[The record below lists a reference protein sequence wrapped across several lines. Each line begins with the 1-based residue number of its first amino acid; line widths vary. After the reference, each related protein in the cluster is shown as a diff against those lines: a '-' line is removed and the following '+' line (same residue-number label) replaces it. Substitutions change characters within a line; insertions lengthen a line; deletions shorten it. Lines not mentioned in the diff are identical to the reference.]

1 MSLLELT
8 TTAPATRADTQAERN
23 RIENLRALAQ
33 TQPSL
38 AIALAMRTP
47 DLQWIYGRD
56 GALTAQ
62 TPDGRW
68 LTDCSLPHRTAQALL
83 GRPTVGGTTACFL
96 SPSHAAQIRV
106 GLDALR
112 PDQALIAIVPDLD
125 LVATMIH
132 CVDFSADLAARRLW
146 IAAGSDWTAEI
157 SAIFTGNP
165 GLPTPLQ
172 FLRTSLL
179 HGDDANRMIPLAERT
194 FAAVGE
200 QRAREIERLRSHPR
214 PRNHQPRIC
223 MLGPSRFQLWNDASR
238 LLLGLLKN
246 DGFEIDHL
254 DTNRP
259 DRGAN
264 LGLALSASTADILL
278 TANAARTDL
287 PPVLSPNLPVITWI
301 TSPRIPAHDA
311 QSPRDALIL
320 ADETWLPAARAAG
333 WPADRLSIGVWP
345 TCPELRAPDAPSH
358 LAIIADTADTSP
370 DHQRFDLSSHRPLW
384 ELIRDELLINPFALP
399 ADIGGYL
406 RQRMDRLGIQ
416 SQGFDSRRFVDD
428 LIVPAWQQGL
438 AQVLLRAGLP
448 LRLYGRNW
456 NAIAPF
462 QPLAAG
468 EVHTMDQLLAAAES
482 AAALIHLWPIA
493 GAHPIDALRRP
504 VVRSSFSAT
513 RFLTDA
519 RRTLTA
525 PPAVSRSPEL
535 SPATLRHSIA
545 HCLRT

>member
-8 TTAPATRADTQAERN
+8 TTASATRADTQAERN

-47 DLQWIYGRD
+47 DLRWIYGRD

-112 PDQALIAIVPDLD
+112 PDQALIAIIPDLA

-146 IAAGSDWTAEI
+146 IAAGSDWAAEI

-200 QRAREIERLRSHPR
+200 QRAREIERLRQQPR

-223 MLGPSRFQLWNDASR
+223 MLGPSRFQLWNDASH

-246 DGFEIDHL
+246 DGLEIDHL
-254 DTNRP
+254 DTDRP
-259 DRGAN
+259 NQGAN

-320 ADETWLPAARAAG
+320 ADETWLSAARAAG

-345 TCPELRAPDAPSH
+345 ACPELRAPDAPPH
-358 LAIIADTADTSP
+358 LAIIADTADTSL
-370 DHQRFDLSSHRPLW
+370 DQQRFELSSHRPLW
-384 ELIRDELLINPFALP
+384 ELIRDELLNNPFALP

-416 SQGFDSRRFVDD
+416 AQGFDSRRFVDD

-438 AQVLLRAGLP
+438 AQVVLRAGLP
-448 LRLYGRNW
+448 LRLHGKNW

-462 QPLAAG
+462 QPFVAG
-468 EVHTMDQLLAAAES
+468 EIHTMDQLLAAAQS
-482 AAALIHLWPIA
+482 ATALIHLWPIA

-504 VVRSSFSAT
+504 VVRPSFSAT
-513 RFLTDA
+513 RFLAAA
-519 RRTLTA
+519 RRALTA
-525 PPAVSRSPEL
+525 PPAGSRAPEL
-535 SPATLRHSIA
+535 SPSILRDAIA